1 MVSETDLEKCI
12 DLLAKVSTNVGKND
26 RDMLLEVGYI
36 IKTELDWVRGLR
48 QPRSIMGIH
57 PSKLDTR
64 KLVEDNVSLSKDNAQ
79 IIEANKKLM
88 ADLNTKIP
96 SIERLLTTVAGKLD
110 KFNKILEDV
119 RNGVRFGIEG
129 SDKTA

>member
-36 IKTELDWVRGLR
+36 IKAELDWVRGLR
-48 QPRSIMGIH
+48 QPRSIMNIH

-79 IIEANKKLM
+79 IVEANKKLM

-96 SIERLLTTVAGKLD
+96 SIERLLTTVASKLD

-129 SDKTA
+129 SDKNA